1 MEGPVA
7 GYDTFWATFFMG
19 CISPSAVVL
28 LSWSPI
34 GHCGGKIMSDM
45 YTNLNLES
53 QHYLSESLR
62 GALVLPET
70 HLPPRA

>member
-1 MEGPVA
+1 MFLGGLGVRWRVRWLAIVLPFGPLLR
-7 GYDTFWATFFMG
+7 G

-53 QHYLSESLR
+53 QRYQVSC
-62 GALVLPET
+62 
-70 HLPPRA
+70 